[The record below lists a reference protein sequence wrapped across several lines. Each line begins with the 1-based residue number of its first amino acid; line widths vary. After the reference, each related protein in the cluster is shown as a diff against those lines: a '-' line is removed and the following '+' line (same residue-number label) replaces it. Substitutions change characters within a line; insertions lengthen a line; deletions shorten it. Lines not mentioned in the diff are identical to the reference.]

1 MLVIRSPRIGEKSN
15 ASARSAAGILV
26 FAGVAWRNDTGI
38 AAGGIPSVLERSE
51 GSLSGLHGRFGGV
64 VNESA
69 TTPANTNHQ
78 GNLSQASGTF
88 HLFAEA
94 LPEASGALTSDR

>member
-1 MLVIRSPRIGEKSN
+1 MKWALW
-15 ASARSAAGILV
+15 SAAI
-26 FAGVAWRNDTGI
+26 
-38 AAGGIPSVLERSE
+38 
-51 GSLSGLHGRFGGV
+51 
-64 VNESA
+64 ESA

-94 LPEASGALTSDR
+94 LPEASGALTSRRQVVLPEMNTCRRAWQVERPWFK